1 MRTDDHLITRAVG
14 AEGEESVP
22 LTMDEEIYSLVI
34 HRIAGS
40 DHGWGKPYRFQC
52 LFVLDY
58 AVPDVENS
66 VTDVA
71 EPADERLFDDAL
83 KAALQAKSAGLPP
96 LIFVQSFL
104 DIYDASRQGHVQVR
118 NGGVFIALGPIEV
131 DSDSA
136 TVGAMFYAGH
146 RWARWMRYRLEQFS
160 GEWHIASA
168 ELLAVS

>member
-1 MRTDDHLITRAVG
+1 MN
-14 AEGEESVP
+14 
-22 LTMDEEIYSLVI
+22 EEIHSLVI

-40 DHGWGKPYRFQC
+40 DHGWGKPHGFQC

-66 VTDVA
+66 VTDFA

-104 DIYDASRQGHVQVR
+104 DMYDASRQGHVQVR
-118 NGGVFIALGPIEV
+118 NGGAFIALGPIEV

-136 TVGAMFYAGH
+136 TVGAMFYAGL
-146 RWARWMRYRLEQFS
+146 RWARWMRYHLEQFS
-160 GEWHIASA
+160 GEWHMARV